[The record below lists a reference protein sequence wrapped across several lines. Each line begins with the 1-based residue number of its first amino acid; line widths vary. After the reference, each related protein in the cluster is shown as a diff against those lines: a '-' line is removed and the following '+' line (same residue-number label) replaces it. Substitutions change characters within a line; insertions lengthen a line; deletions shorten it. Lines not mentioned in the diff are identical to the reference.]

1 LKSFLAR
8 TGILVIASHSMTILR
23 QWCNKGMLLE
33 QGKLVALG
41 PLEDVV
47 SIYASKLLPK
57 EDVAAALTAPAPP
70 PAP

>member
-1 LKSFLAR
+1 
-8 TGILVIASHSMTILR
+8 
-23 QWCNKGMLLE
+23 MLLE

-47 SIYASKLLPK
+47 SIYESKLLPK
-57 EDVAAALTAPAPP
+57 EDAAAALTAPAPP

>member
-1 LKSFLAR
+1 
-8 TGILVIASHSMTILR
+8 
-23 QWCNKGMLLE
+23 MLLE